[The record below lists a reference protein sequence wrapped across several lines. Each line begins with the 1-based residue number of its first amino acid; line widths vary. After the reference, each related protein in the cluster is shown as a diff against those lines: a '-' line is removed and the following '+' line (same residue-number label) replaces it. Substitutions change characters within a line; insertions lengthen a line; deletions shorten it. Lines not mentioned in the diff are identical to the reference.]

1 MTEIVVT
8 DEMRRAVYADE
19 CKVNGHRFEII
30 VTLDSLDPSSLI
42 CGPLRQGLAG
52 VGMTDTNLN
61 ETAQPI
67 EREK

>member
-42 CGPLRQGLAG
+42 CGRCGKVWQVSA
-52 VGMTDTNLN
+52 
-61 ETAQPI
+61 
-67 EREK
+67 